1 LKFLK
6 RISEG
11 KIKNMS
17 YIKKSFVLVILLLIQ
32 QVCNAARYQ
41 IDGEFNGCE
50 HGKVYPLLGGGI
62 LECQE
67 YNYFY
72 EYSPEVRT
80 DGREVITIGSTKISG
95 VIHDGSVI
103 RTRVKDTFEGCD
115 YDKRIEL
122 DNSLVFVCRTY
133 RYSYAYRP
141 EVLIVAISGRSPQVY
156 IRGEKYNGV
165 LYRR

>member
-1 LKFLK
+1 MKYLKK
-6 RISEG
+6 ISTLLALL
-11 KIKNMS
+11 
-17 YIKKSFVLVILLLIQ
+17 FVV
-32 QVCNAARYQ
+32 QVCSAARYQ

-50 HGKVYPLLGGGI
+50 HGKFYPLMGGGI

-80 DGREVITIGSTKISG
+80 DGREVITIGSNKISG
-95 VIHDGSVI
+95 VIHDGSVV

-115 YDKRIEL
+115 YNKRIEL
-122 DNSLVFVCRTY
+122 DNNLLFVCGTY
-133 RYSYAYRP
+133 RYTYAYRP
-141 EVLIVAISGRSPQVY
+141 EVLIIFVAGRTPEVY
-156 IRGEKYNGV
+156 IRGQKYSGT